1 MKVIVPVVLVF
12 VAIAVLCAHTNL
24 PWSDEAWFASP
35 AYNLITKGNFGTSVL
50 DPTASFRTN
59 NLSGIREHT
68 YWIVPLFPL
77 AEAAWFRAVGFGLM
91 QVRYLSILWGLV
103 ALWAWYRMLKI
114 LSGDERVALLALGLM
129 TVDFTFAYTASV
141 GRMDMMAAALGGA
154 GLTAFL
160 VLRERNFTRAVLV
173 SQSLIVAAGL
183 THPMAFGYCCGLF
196 ALTLYSDWR
205 RIRIPH
211 VLVAAA
217 PYVAGAIGWGIYIM
231 QAPHD
236 FMLQFGGN
244 AAERGLPITDPMA
257 VFHSQVMVRFLYMFG
272 MAPDT
277 RGFSHIK
284 ILILVAYVAGVL
296 GVVMNRELRWRT
308 GIRSLLL
315 VSGVTLLVMISLDRE
330 AQHHYLVHFVVWMIS
345 LTSVAGV
352 WWWDRRSVPRWAL
365 VAGLLVI
372 VMVQMATTGRRV
384 SQRAYSTTYLAT
396 TDYLKEHAQGRGL
409 VMGSAE
415 LAFELGDMGLVDDQ
429 RLGFRSGKRPNF
441 IVIDGNRYAEWI
453 PQYEQREP
461 ETYRY
466 IRGLMDGEFHEV
478 LENGAY
484 QVYARRSELRSDG
497 QGGALSHKD

>member
-1 MKVIVPVVLVF
+1 MKAVIPILLVF

-35 AYNLITKGNFGTSVL
+35 ALNLIARGNFGTSVL

-59 NLSGIREHT
+59 NLTGIHEHT

-77 AEAAWFRAVGFGLM
+77 AEAAWFRALGFGLM
-91 QVRYLSILWGLV
+91 QVRYLSILWGMV

-114 LSGDERVALLALGLM
+114 LSGDERVAVLALGLM
-129 TVDFTFAYTASV
+129 AADFTFAWTASV

-154 GLTAFL
+154 GLAAFL
-160 VLRERNFTRAVLV
+160 MWRESNFTRAVLV

-183 THPMAFGYCCGLF
+183 THPMAAGYGCGLV
-196 ALTLYSDWR
+196 ALTLYSDGK
-205 RIRIPH
+205 RIRPRH

-217 PYVAGAIGWGIYIM
+217 PYVAGAIGWGLYIM
-231 QAPHD
+231 QAPGD
-236 FMLQFGGN
+236 FILQFGGN

-257 VFHSQVMVRFLYMFG
+257 IIHSQIMVRFLYMFG

-284 ILILVAYVAGVL
+284 ILILAAYAAGVL
-296 GVVMNRELRWRT
+296 GVVCNREMRRQR
-308 GIRSLLL
+308 GVRSLLL
-315 VSGVTLLVMISLDRE
+315 VSGVTLLVMIALDRE
-330 AQHHYLVHFVVWMIS
+330 AQHQYLIHFVVWMIS
-345 LTSVAGV
+345 LTAVAGV
-352 WWWDRRSVPRWAL
+352 WWWERRSVPRWVL
-365 VAGLLVI
+365 VVGLVVL
-372 VMVQMATTGRRV
+372 VMVQEATTGRRV
-384 SQRAYSTTYLAT
+384 MQQAYSTVYLPVT
-396 TDYLKEHAQGRGL
+396 VYLKAHAPGNGV

-415 LAFELGDMGLVDDQ
+415 LAFELGYGYNLVDDP

-441 IVIDGNRYAEWI
+441 IVIDKNRYAEWI

-466 IRGLMDGEFHEV
+466 IRGMMDGEFHQV

-484 QVYARRSELRSDG
+484 QVYARNGL
-497 QGGALSHKD
+497 

>member
-1 MKVIVPVVLVF
+1 MKVPMRVIVPLLLVF
-12 VAIAVLCAHTNL
+12 VTIAVLCAHTNL

-35 AYNLITKGNFGTSVL
+35 ALNLITNGNFGTSVL

-59 NLSGIREHT
+59 NLSGIRQHT

-77 AEAAWFRAVGFGLM
+77 AEAVWFRMTGFGLM

-114 LSGDERVALLALGLM
+114 LSGDERVAVLALGLM
-129 TVDFTFAYTASV
+129 AVDFTFAYTASV

-160 VLRERNFTRAVLV
+160 ILRERNFTRAVLV

-183 THPMAFGYCCGLF
+183 THPMAAGYCCGLV
-196 ALTLYSDWR
+196 ALTLYSDWK
-205 RIRIPH
+205 RIRPLH

-217 PYVAGAIGWGIYIM
+217 PYVAGTIGWGLYIM

-236 FMLQFGGN
+236 FILQLGGN

-257 VFHSQVMVRFLYMFG
+257 IFHSQVMVRFLYMFG

-284 ILILVAYVAGVL
+284 TLILAAYAVGVL
-296 GVVMNRELRWRT
+296 GVVLNRELRGQP

-315 VSGVTLLVMISLDRE
+315 VSGVTLMGMIVLDRE
-330 AQHHYLVHFVVWMIS
+330 AQHHYLIHFVLWMIS
-345 LTSVAGV
+345 LTAVAGV

-365 VAGLLVI
+365 AAGLVVL
-372 VMVQMATTGRRV
+372 VMVQLSTTGRRL
-384 SQRAYSTTYLAT
+384 SQRAYSTIYLPAA
-396 TDYLKEHAQGRGL
+396 DYLKEHAQGKGV

-415 LAFELGDMGLVDDQ
+415 MAFELGYGDSLVDDQ

-441 IVIDGNRYAEWI
+441 IVIDKNRYAEWI
-453 PQYEQREP
+453 PQYELREP

-466 IRGLMDGEFHEV
+466 IRGMMDGEFHEV
-478 LENGAY
+478 LENSAY
-484 QVYARRSELRSDG
+484 QVYVRNGL
-497 QGGALSHKD
+497 

>member
-1 MKVIVPVVLVF
+1 MKVIVPMLLVF
-12 VAIAVLCAHTNL
+12 VALAVLCAHTNL

-35 AYNLITKGNFGTSVL
+35 AINLITKGNFGTSVL

-77 AEAAWFRAVGFGLM
+77 VEAVWLRIVGVGLM

-114 LSGDERVALLALGLM
+114 LTGDERVALLALGLM

-160 VLRERNFTRAVLV
+160 LLRERNFTRAVLV

-183 THPMAFGYCCGLF
+183 THPMAAGYCCGLV
-196 ALTLYSDWR
+196 ALTLYSDWK
-205 RIRIPH
+205 RIRIRH

-217 PYVAGAIGWGIYIM
+217 PYVAGAIGWGLYILR
-231 QAPHD
+231 APHD
-236 FMLQFGGN
+236 FLLQFGGN

-257 VFHSQVMVRFLYMFG
+257 ILHSQVMVRFLYMFG

-284 ILILVAYVAGVL
+284 ILILAAYAAGVL
-296 GVVMNRELRWRT
+296 GVVLNTELRRQR

-315 VSGVTLLVMISLDRE
+315 VCGVTLLVMIALDRE
-330 AQHHYLVHFVVWMIS
+330 AQHHYLIHFVVWMIS
-345 LTSVAGV
+345 LTAVAGV
-352 WWWDRRSVPRWAL
+352 WWWDRRPVPRWLL
-365 VAGLLVI
+365 VAGLVVV
-372 VMVQMATTGRRV
+372 VMVQVSTTGRRI
-384 SQRAYSTTYLAT
+384 SQRAYSAIYLPT
-396 TDYLKEHAQGRGL
+396 TDYLRAHAQGKGV
-409 VMGSAE
+409 VMGSSE
-415 LAFELGDMGLVDDQ
+415 LAFELGYGDNLVDDQ

-441 IVIDGNRYAEWI
+441 IVIDKNRYAEWI

-466 IRGLMDGEFHEV
+466 IRGMMDGEFHQV

-484 QVYARRSELRSDG
+484 QVYAWNGL
-497 QGGALSHKD
+497 

>member
-1 MKVIVPVVLVF
+1 MKVTIPIVLVF
-12 VAIAVLCAHTNL
+12 VAIAFLCANTNL

-35 AYNLITKGNFGTSVL
+35 ALNLITKGNFGTSVL
-50 DPTASFRTN
+50 DPTASFRSN
-59 NLSGIREHT
+59 NLTGIHEHT

-77 AEAAWFRAVGFGLM
+77 AEAAWFRAIGFGLM

-114 LSGDERVALLALGLM
+114 LSGDERVAVLALGLM
-129 TVDFTFAYTASV
+129 AVDFTVAWTASV
-141 GRMDMMAAALGGA
+141 GRMDMMTAALGGA

-160 VLRERNFTRAVLV
+160 VLRESSFTRAVLV

-183 THPMAFGYCCGLF
+183 THPMAAGYCCGLL

-205 RIRIPH
+205 RIRPRH

-217 PYVAGAIGWGIYIM
+217 PYVAGAIGWGLYIM

-236 FMLQFGGN
+236 FILQFGGN
-244 AAERGLPITDPMA
+244 AAGRGLPVTDPMA
-257 VFHSQVMVRFLYMFG
+257 IIHSQVVVRFLYMFG

-277 RGFSHIK
+277 TGFSHIK
-284 ILILVAYVAGVL
+284 ILILAAYAAGVL
-296 GVVMNRELRWRT
+296 GVVLNREIRSHRA
-308 GIRSLLL
+308 IRSLLL
-315 VSGVTLLVMISLDRE
+315 VSGVTLLVMIALDRE
-330 AQHHYLVHFVVWMIS
+330 AQHQYLIHFVLWMIS
-345 LTSVAGV
+345 LTAVAGV

-365 VAGLLVI
+365 LAALVMV
-372 VMVQMATTGRRV
+372 VMVQAATTGRRV
-384 SQRAYSTTYLAT
+384 SQRAYSTIYLAT
-396 TDYLKEHAQGRGL
+396 TGYLKEHAQGKGV
-409 VMGSAE
+409 VMGSSE
-415 LAFELGDMGLVDDQ
+415 LAFELGYVDSLVDDS

-441 IVIDGNRYAEWI
+441 IVIDRNRYAEWI

-466 IRGLMDGEFHEV
+466 IRSMMDREFHQV

-484 QVYARRSELRSDG
+484 QVYARNGL
-497 QGGALSHKD
+497 